1 MALILLMENHQVCV
15 KSLLRQ
21 GAKLKVHER
30 GFEWA
35 TDSLTDDHQSRQSY
49 NHGCQKR
56 PAKI

>member
-1 MALILLMENHQVCV
+1 MENHQEVCV
-15 KSLLRQ
+15 KTLLRQ

-35 TDSLTDDHQSRQSY
+35 TDSLTDHRQSRQSY

-56 PAKI
+56 PAKT